1 MQRVTATSTS
11 AAWPLLALVLAVLL
25 GWWHHG
31 RQLLRAGDLLRLPLY
46 ALWKLP
52 VYLAYASGRRSGW
65 VRT

>member
-1 MQRVTATSTS
+1 M
-11 AAWPLLALVLAVLL
+11 LAVLL

-31 RQLLRAGDLLRLPLY
+31 RHLLRAGHLLRLPLY

-65 VRT
+65 VRTQRAVTAGQAGVTAP